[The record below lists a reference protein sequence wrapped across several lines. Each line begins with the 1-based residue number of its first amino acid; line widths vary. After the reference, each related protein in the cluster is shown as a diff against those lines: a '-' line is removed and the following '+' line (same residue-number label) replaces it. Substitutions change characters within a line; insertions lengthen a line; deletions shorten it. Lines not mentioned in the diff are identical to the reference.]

1 MTVTSP
7 ARLSGP
13 VGPLRMTPGR
23 WAALAVAVPV
33 ALALIGWAGF
43 SLVSSVARGSYP
55 FSYTVPVQDG
65 RVALS
70 VNANGAGYPGSVTLR
85 QASASSA
92 ARLTGT
98 VQYGLFRPDVSE
110 WTAPIS
116 ARGSALISARGAPR
130 SASLSAWTAPGW
142 APATAG

>member
-1 MTVTSP
+1 MNGETTMTVTSP
-7 ARLSGP
+7 ARLPGP

-55 FSYTVPVQDG
+55 FSYAVPVQDG

-70 VNANGAGYPGSVTLR
+70 VNANAAGLR
-85 QASASSA
+85 RRHA
-92 ARLTGT
+92 
-98 VQYGLFRPDVSE
+98 
-110 WTAPIS
+110 
-116 ARGSALISARGAPR
+116 
-130 SASLSAWTAPGW
+130 APGPGQQRR
-142 APATAG
+142 AADGHRPVRPVPA

>member
-7 ARLSGP
+7 AGLSGP
-13 VGPLRMTPGR
+13 AGPLRMTPGR

-33 ALALIGWAGF
+33 ALALIGLTGF

-70 VNANGAGYPGSVTLR
+70 VNADGGGQR
-85 QASASSA
+85 
-92 ARLTGT
+92 
-98 VQYGLFRPDVSE
+98 RPRH
-110 WTAPIS
+110 A
-116 ARGSALISARGAPR
+116 
-130 SASLSAWTAPGW
+130 APGLGRQRR
-142 APATAG
+142 AADGHRPVRPLPP